1 MKKFAK
7 WRAVLFTVLLLS
19 LSMLFVACNKDIV
32 ISFDTN
38 GGTEIESMVV
48 DDDFEM
54 PSNPTKSGYVF
65 DGWYTD
71 KDLTQPFKVAEI
83 SKYTESFTIYAKW
96 RDEQTTLA
104 KPENIAFEDNVV
116 TWGAVDG
123 EGSEISYFVSVDGG
137 TAMEQSATS
146 FNMGFYADGQHT
158 VSVYAALANNSA
170 VRSEA
175 VTTSVT
181 SQAAKDD
188 LDITENTGL
197 YYRVTEDGERAYVFL
212 TNSEIGMGS
221 TEWSATGNLVS
232 EKTDGTNGF
241 IVGGNVGSFDFTI
254 TENGQPNTYKA
265 YVRPNV
271 KTFSVD
277 NQDSFNQRATYYR
290 QTEWSYND
298 SSYFVGVDNAFH
310 FNITATDVL
319 DESVSNFSV
328 PLVYTVKH
336 EGSVVSEGAETYQ
349 LVGNSIDFAEEMIGK
364 TVTVEILPK
373 YYIERQ
379 ENQIAPYSINVTLT
393 DGVNVYDNEGFKEA
407 FGDLSVTTINVHA
420 NITVEYNDKQ
430 VYETQLN
437 GKDVPKHLD
446 PKEITADNWDK
457 NSNVYVRFGD
467 NVSDNFTVNGNYF
480 SFNAKDLPLL
490 QKDAE
495 LGINSAG
502 SGLGYLHVTS
512 MGAYAQQSGIFCV
525 TYRNSPN
532 AVVNISNLTLRGNLD
547 LESEPIEDPDAS
559 AAFILE
565 QSGALHGFVANG
577 CTVEANNIMQQ
588 NNMQAWQIVANDTVS
603 ENCATKTQLNMH
615 YCSTNNS
622 FYSSIYGWGSIVKVD
637 HSYFGNSGAASINMP
652 DRHNGMGNQADDNK
666 KGFPFDPELYLDA
679 SNVFEN
685 WVVGTE
691 PYYATVKGLG
701 AAIGK
706 LKTELNAPLS
716 SQMGVSVLKQRNG
729 EAFNFIFMN
738 NGGVS
743 NDGYAR
749 IKMVFTDMDSA
760 SGGDMTATAQNTVYR
775 DANYPRTNSED
786 RRVTLISN
794 LGILDTFLAPL
805 STVSTK
811 EAYNQY
817 YSALSKMSLDD
828 NTIYGSTWIENDLN
842 ADYNKLYT
850 FGGSAKRNMAEV
862 VAGFPGAGTLTVI
875 VEYGSTT
882 APDSDWLTTT
892 RPAG

>member
-1 MKKFAK
+1 MEEIMKKFAK

-298 SSYFVGVDNAFH
+298 SSYFVGVGNAFR

-319 DESVSNFSV
+319 DESISNFSI
-328 PLVYTVKH
+328 PLVYTVKN
-336 EGSVVSEGAETYQ
+336 GGVVVDEGAETYQ

-379 ENQIAPYSINVTLT
+379 ENQIAP
-393 DGVNVYDNEGFKEA
+393 F
-407 FGDLSVTTINVHA
+407 
-420 NITVEYNDKQ
+420 
-430 VYETQLN
+430 
-437 GKDVPKHLD
+437 
-446 PKEITADNWDK
+446 
-457 NSNVYVRFGD
+457 R
-467 NVSDNFTVNGNYF
+467 
-480 SFNAKDLPLL
+480 
-490 QKDAE
+490 
-495 LGINSAG
+495 
-502 SGLGYLHVTS
+502 
-512 MGAYAQQSGIFCV
+512 
-525 TYRNSPN
+525 
-532 AVVNISNLTLRGNLD
+532 
-547 LESEPIEDPDAS
+547 
-559 AAFILE
+559 
-565 QSGALHGFVANG
+565 
-577 CTVEANNIMQQ
+577 
-588 NNMQAWQIVANDTVS
+588 
-603 ENCATKTQLNMH
+603 
-615 YCSTNNS
+615 
-622 FYSSIYGWGSIVKVD
+622 
-637 HSYFGNSGAASINMP
+637 
-652 DRHNGMGNQADDNK
+652 
-666 KGFPFDPELYLDA
+666 
-679 SNVFEN
+679 
-685 WVVGTE
+685 
-691 PYYATVKGLG
+691 
-701 AAIGK
+701 
-706 LKTELNAPLS
+706 
-716 SQMGVSVLKQRNG
+716 
-729 EAFNFIFMN
+729 
-738 NGGVS
+738 
-743 NDGYAR
+743 
-749 IKMVFTDMDSA
+749 
-760 SGGDMTATAQNTVYR
+760 
-775 DANYPRTNSED
+775 
-786 RRVTLISN
+786 
-794 LGILDTFLAPL
+794 
-805 STVSTK
+805 
-811 EAYNQY
+811 
-817 YSALSKMSLDD
+817 
-828 NTIYGSTWIENDLN
+828 
-842 ADYNKLYT
+842 
-850 FGGSAKRNMAEV
+850 
-862 VAGFPGAGTLTVI
+862 
-875 VEYGSTT
+875 
-882 APDSDWLTTT
+882 
-892 RPAG
+892 